1 MRATFKLSLVASW
14 RATVKRSGLLLVKAT
29 ARMAV
34 SASCR
39 GKYLA
44 LCTKIFS
51 NGQRILNNHCTCRAV
66 AKSSGLDLVR
76 AILRRSGSAF
86 MGKCLAL
93 LYTKIFNTH
102 CTSVRAVAKVSGL
115 APVKA
120 VARRLDLTPP
130 VRAVA
135 RSRMSAS

>member
-86 MGKCLAL
+86 RGKCLASL
-93 LYTKIFNTH
+93 HTKIFNN

-115 APVKA
+115 APVRA